1 MYSHV
6 NSRDMILYQ
15 FVGQTPKARFSVR
28 RAADVELGILKTRKV
43 DLGYFG

>member
-15 FVGQTPKARFSVR
+15 FVGQTPKARHSVR
-28 RAADVELGILKTRKV
+28 RAADVEWANLKNRKV